1 MAMELARVAY
11 TQGRKVTPWDA
22 LLQEVEALAG
32 QVAWLDA
39 QIERAAGE
47 VEREGGSADDA
58 LRPGGL
64 AYDWVVMREQRG
76 DRLAKVSKMAIDAG
90 VAEQLLARVELQGR
104 LLFEAARIGL
114 AEAAGHLL
122 SPEQQLA
129 VVAAIARQGV
139 ALERRQNGLE
149 LDGRVIDGLDGLG
162 GGGE

>member
-1 MAMELARVAY
+1 MGMELARVAY

-39 QIERAAGE
+39 QIERSAHEA
-47 VEREGGSADDA
+47 VEKGDALEEADA

-64 AYDWVVMREQRG
+64 AYDWVVMREARG

-104 LLFEAARIGL
+104 LLFEAAREGIESWL
-114 AEAAGHLL
+114 KATPEL
-122 SPEQQLA
+122 SLTGDQVLA
-129 VVAAIARQGV
+129 VVASIARTAV
-139 ALERRQNGLE
+139 ALERKQNGFE
-149 LDGRVIDGLDGLG
+149 LDGRVIDG
-162 GGGE
+162 GE